1 MNTKRDDF
9 IRLTLPLERGAAAA
23 LRAGDK
29 VLLTG
34 RLYTGRDAAHKRLIA
49 CLDEGAPMPVDLAGE
64 ALYYVGPCFRED
76 GTPSAAG
83 PTTSARMDVYAPRL
97 YDFGVTATIGKG
109 DRSPEVYEAIKR
121 TGGIYLAAIGGAGA
135 LYARTIQSC
144 EIVAYED
151 LGTEA
156 VRRLEVKDLPAIV
169 AIDSSGGS
177 VFAR

>member
-1 MNTKRDDF
+1 
-9 IRLTLPLERGAAAA
+9 
-23 LRAGDK
+23 
-29 VLLTG
+29 
-34 RLYTGRDAAHKRLIA
+34 
-49 CLDEGAPMPVDLAGE
+49 
-64 ALYYVGPCFRED
+64 
-76 GTPSAAG
+76 
-83 PTTSARMDVYAPRL
+83 MDVYAPRL

-144 EIVAYED
+144 EVVAYAD

-177 VFAR
+177 VFAH